1 MTEGQELYGAK
12 MYTQSY
18 LKYEQAYGMK
28 KTTSALIAMRQAAE
42 EIVRER
48 YDIPIRMKA
57 SQEDFDGAF
66 SLLSEMD
73 QFIRERHH
81 LELKEPMGLRDWLSQ
96 MLVQAVDQWHN
107 LAQKKVLD
115 GDYDG
120 AMDLVLRVLKYA
132 PQKKEAVYL
141 YNICRILPAYE
152 LGKKAES
159 QGRLRDAVEQYD
171 FILDLDPVFKDV
183 SERKK
188 KVIERG
194 RVRIAYVQVNSQK
207 VDDKKEKEFGAV
219 MCQELL
225 KMDNPFFS
233 LIDRENTEKL
243 LEEQRMSMSGLMDE
257 GKVIEAGKLVGA
269 EYILLG
275 EVLDAYDDQKHY
287 DSGEGR
293 GYLGRTKDSKK
304 VRFQYWKE
312 VYKCQLRMRFTL
324 LNSETGETVHT
335 FIEDAVLD
343 DVLNWATCTGDCSR
357 IFPGNW
363 RWELLDSDQDVV
375 DVDGY
380 FALQEKFNKKPT
392 LDRLKT
398 LILSNA
404 EHVGDKLTNEIEAVL
419 EYKLVP

>member
-1 MTEGQELYGAK
+1 MRQIISFLIVVILISSCNSYNKLMTEGQELYGAK

-28 KTTSALIAMRQAAE
+28 KTTSALIAMRQSAE

-48 YDIPIRMKA
+48 YDLPIRMKA
-57 SQEDFDGAF
+57 SQEDFNGAF

-81 LELKEPMGLRDWLSQ
+81 LELKEPIGLRDWLNQ
-96 MLVQAVDQWHN
+96 MLFQAVEQWYN
-107 LAQKKVLD
+107 QAQKKVLD
-115 GDYDG
+115 GDYEG
-120 AMDLVLRVLKYA
+120 AMDLVTRILKYA
-132 PQKKEAVYL
+132 PQKKEATYL

-152 LGKKAES
+152 LGKKAEG
-159 QGRLRDAVEQYD
+159 QGRLRDAIEQYD

-183 SERKK
+183 SERRK
-188 KVIERG
+188 KVIEKG

-225 KMDNPFFS
+225 KMGNPFFS

-243 LEEQRMSMSGLMDE
+243 LEEQRMSMTGLMDE

-275 EVLDAYDDQKHY
+275 EVIDAYDDQKHY

-304 VRFQYWKE
+304 VRFQY
-312 VYKCQLRMRFTL
+312 
-324 LNSETGETVHT
+324 
-335 FIEDAVLD
+335 
-343 DVLNWATCTGDCSR
+343 
-357 IFPGNW
+357 
-363 RWELLDSDQDVV
+363 
-375 DVDGY
+375 
-380 FALQEKFNKKPT
+380 
-392 LDRLKT
+392 
-398 LILSNA
+398 
-404 EHVGDKLTNEIEAVL
+404 
-419 EYKLVP
+419 